1 MEKTAFQLAME
12 KAIADK
18 QAKGE
23 KLSPELSFREGQEV
37 RAVITYV
44 AHVLD
49 TKRKKDREFDVEFVH
64 TTEPF
69 VWKKGESDRDWQEYV
84 FLTDIVA
91 PQAINDGT
99 VRVKYTWVKDVKY
112 VAAEV

>member
-1 MEKTAFQLAME
+1 MEKTAVQIAME
-12 KAIADK
+12 EAIADK
-18 QAKGE
+18 QSKGQ
-23 KLSPELSFREGQEV
+23 KLPLDFVFEDGQKV

-49 TKRKKDREFDVEFVH
+49 IKKAKDRESDVEFVH

-69 VWKKGESDRDWQEYV
+69 AWKKGKSDRDWQEYV

-91 PQAINDGT
+91 PQAINDST
-99 VRVKYTWVKDVKY
+99 IRVRYTWVKNVEY
-112 VAAEV
+112 FAEEL

>member
-1 MEKTAFQLAME
+1 MEKTAVQIAME

-18 QAKGE
+18 QSKGE
-23 KLSPELSFREGQEV
+23 ELPPEFRFEEGQKV

-49 TKRKKDREFDVEFVH
+49 TKKAKDRISDIEFVH

-69 VWKKGESDRDWQEYV
+69 AWKKGESDRDWQEYV
-84 FLTDIVA
+84 FLTDMVA
-91 PQAINDGT
+91 PQAINDWT
-99 VRVKYTWVKDVKY
+99 VRVRYTWVKDVKY

>member
-1 MEKTAFQLAME
+1 MEKTAVQIAME

-18 QAKGE
+18 QSKGE
-23 KLSPELSFREGQEV
+23 ELPPEFRFEEGQKV
-37 RAVITYV
+37 RAVIAYV

-49 TKRKKDREFDVEFVH
+49 TKKAKDRESDIEFVH

-69 VWKKGESDRDWQEYV
+69 AWKKGESDRDWQEYV
-84 FLTDIVA
+84 FLTDMVA
-91 PQAINDGT
+91 PQAINDCT
-99 VRVKYTWVKDVKY
+99 VRVRYTWVKDVKY